1 MIRKDRNIRKII
13 NKYVDFCIF
22 ASAFLKKLIV
32 SDCSAVANDMKYD
45 MT

>member
-1 MIRKDRNIRKII
+1 MIRKDRNIRKVI

-22 ASAFLKKLIV
+22 ATAFLKKLIV
-32 SDCSAVANDMKYD
+32 SVANDMKYG